1 MNHRLLPIRATAPL
15 CIFTLRPCGPA
26 PEVRSSTS
34 LLLVMIRI
42 LELPGGHR
50 RRNAV
55 QVWAGAVWV
64 LRLRVRTEWMRTTW
78 SHGHALVGRI
88 AGRAKAW
95 VRSPRRLLLVALI
108 AVLLAF
114 GVPLTV
120 AG

>member
-50 RRNAV
+50 RRNRGPGVARRRV
-55 QVWAGAVWV
+55 GIAPPREDRVDAHDVGA
-64 LRLRVRTEWMRTTW
+64 
-78 SHGHALVGRI
+78 
-88 AGRAKAW
+88 
-95 VRSPRRLLLVALI
+95 RSRPRRPDRGPSEGVGSEPAPLV
-108 AVLLAF
+108 
-114 GVPLTV
+114 
-120 AG
+120 